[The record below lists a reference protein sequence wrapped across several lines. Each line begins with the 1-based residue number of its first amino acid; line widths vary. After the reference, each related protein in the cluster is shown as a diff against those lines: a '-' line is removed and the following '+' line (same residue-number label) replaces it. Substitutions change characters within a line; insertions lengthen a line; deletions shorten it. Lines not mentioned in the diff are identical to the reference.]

1 MVYNKN
7 WFFYRAMAEIINLP
21 FWNIFNFMKR
31 YYFQEKRGN
40 GYIIGSRDQRQWLG
54 NRAYLMPLIWEND
67 NIMIAK
73 NERIKLD
80 ASRF

>member
-1 MVYNKN
+1 
-7 WFFYRAMAEIINLP
+7 
-21 FWNIFNFMKR
+21 MKR

-40 GYIIGSRDQRQWLG
+40 GYIIGSRDQRQRLG

-67 NIMIAK
+67 NNMIAK
-73 NERIKLD
+73 NERIKLN